1 MKRIKHVEPLPGLML
16 SIVFDDGRRVF
27 YDVSDDLALPGYDAL
42 RDVPGLFDQVQ
53 LDQSRTVVYWTDDID
68 LPSDTLYE
76 YGREW
81 DPDFTKLTPAEA
93 EAVEQAEAEIER
105 GETISHEAINWN

>member
-1 MKRIKHVEPLPGLML
+1 MPEIPRIKSVQPLPGLVL
-16 SIVFDDGRRVF
+16 GIVFDDGRRVL

-76 YGREW
+76 YGRE
-81 DPDFTKLTPAEA
+81 
-93 EAVEQAEAEIER
+93 VQ
-105 GETISHEAINWN
+105 S